1 MVSLFSLYIR
11 VIYKSSKADR
21 SYSAPVL
28 KAEMVKTVDGKA
40 TARPN
45 VLAVIEY
52 ISIYVLTGKLWL
64 PSHP

>member
-1 MVSLFSLYIR
+1 MVSLFSLYTR

-28 KAEMVKTVDGKA
+28 KAEMVKTAERETA
-40 TARPN
+40 TPN
-45 VLAVIEY
+45 APAVIDY
-52 ISIYVLTGKLWL
+52 ISIHVLTGKLWL